1 MRNNYTKPVFVTT
14 SRYLI
19 PKKYFDDEKYFI
31 EIVVFN
37 PEHRPVI
44 QLSAEVYT
52 LIKKSIT
59 GKKEYRVYL
68 K

>member
-31 EIVVFN
+31 EIVVFD
-37 PEHRPVI
+37 PEQH
-44 QLSAEVYT
+44 LSAEVYT
-52 LIKKSIT
+52 LIKQSIT